1 MKPEFSKPAK
11 LFLIATLLYGVAFS
25 FWELFFN
32 LYFLA
37 SGFDKDYLGLIK
49 AISPMSS
56 LLLGLPLGKVADR
69 IGHKNALF
77 FGLSVGLMGMLL
89 QVTFTSPILII
100 MMGVVQGAGF
110 MLYRISASP
119 FIMKVS
125 NDNNRTMLFSL
136 NFSLTTFAGMV
147 GNLVAGQLPGLASS
161 LLNTPANS
169 ALSYQLV
176 IISGI
181 ILGATCL
188 VPLFLIK
195 KFDFEDDEDHQEAT
209 PNPIN
214 SIRSLFS
221 LKIIQQLFI
230 INSLVG
236 LGAALLIPY
245 FNVFFREV
253 HDMSDKSLGLLYSI
267 SSLLVMIGSLSAPW
281 LARVLKSKI
290 VATNLTQLLSI
301 GFLLLAGFSPLL
313 WLAQIGFLLRTVLMQ
328 LSSPLLENFAM
339 EVSPPGRE
347 GTIAGIRSMGW
358 QIGQTI
364 GLLVSGLVQ
373 SRFGFSPIFI
383 ITASLYF
390 LSIVLAWLY
399 FRPME
404 KAAASATA

>member
-1 MKPEFSKPAK
+1 
-11 LFLIATLLYGVAFS
+11 
-25 FWELFFN
+25 
-32 LYFLA
+32 
-37 SGFDKDYLGLIK
+37 
-49 AISPMSS
+49 
-56 LLLGLPLGKVADR
+56 
-69 IGHKNALF
+69 
-77 FGLSVGLMGMLL
+77 
-89 QVTFTSPILII
+89 
-100 MMGVVQGAGF
+100 
-110 MLYRISASP
+110 
-119 FIMKVS
+119 
-125 NDNNRTMLFSL
+125 MLFSL

-147 GNLVAGQLPGLASS
+147 GNLVAGQLPGLTSS

-195 KFDFEDDEDHQEAT
+195 KFDFEDDEDRQEAS